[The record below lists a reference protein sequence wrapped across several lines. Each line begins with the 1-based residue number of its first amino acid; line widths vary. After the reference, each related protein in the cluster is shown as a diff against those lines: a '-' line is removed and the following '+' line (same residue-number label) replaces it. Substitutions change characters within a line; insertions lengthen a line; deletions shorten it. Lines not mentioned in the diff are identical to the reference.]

1 MKGELLPAK
10 MRKQARMST
19 LTTSIQYHTGGFHQ
33 STRQEREIKDILI
46 GDEEVKLSLI
56 TDDMIIYIE
65 NPMESIY
72 LYIY

>member
-10 MRKQARMST
+10 MRKQAGMST
-19 LTTSIQYHTGGFHQ
+19 LTTSIPHRTGGCHQ
-33 STRQEREIKDILI
+33 STRQKREIKDIVI

-56 TDDMIIYIE
+56 TDDLIIYIE
-65 NPMESIY
+65 NPTESIY